1 MIQRCGGRFSF
12 IGWCKRPTKA
22 FRWNLC
28 GWGGRGGGG
37 WKFFFYL
44 SYILLIFLD
53 REGVAS

>member
-1 MIQRCGGRFSF
+1 MIQRCGGRFSI
-12 IGWCKRPTKA
+12 IGWCKRPTQA

-28 GWGGRGGGG
+28 GGGGGG
-37 WKFFFYL
+37 WKSFFFNL

>member
-1 MIQRCGGRFSF
+1 MIQRCGGRFSI
-12 IGWCKRPTKA
+12 IGWCKRPTQA

-28 GWGGRGGGG
+28 GWGGGGG
-37 WKFFFYL
+37 WKFSFYL

>member
-1 MIQRCGGRFSF
+1 MIQRCGGRFSI
-12 IGWCKRPTKA
+12 IGWCKRPTQA

-28 GWGGRGGGG
+28 GGGWGGDG
-37 WKFFFYL
+37 WKSFFFYL

>member
-1 MIQRCGGRFSF
+1 MIQRCGGRFSI
-12 IGWCKRPTKA
+12 IGWCKRPTQA

-28 GWGGRGGGG
+28 GGGGGGGG
-37 WKFFFYL
+37 WKSFFFYL

>member
-1 MIQRCGGRFSF
+1 MIQRCGGRFSI
-12 IGWCKRPTKA
+12 IGWCKRPTQA

-28 GWGGRGGGG
+28 GGGGG
-37 WKFFFYL
+37 LEILFFYL

>member
-1 MIQRCGGRFSF
+1 MIQRCGGRFSI
-12 IGWCKRPTKA
+12 IGWCKRPTQA

-28 GWGGRGGGG
+28 GGGGGGGG
-37 WKFFFYL
+37 WKTFFFYL

>member
-1 MIQRCGGRFSF
+1 MIQRCGGRFSI

-28 GWGGRGGGG
+28 GWGGGGG

>member
-1 MIQRCGGRFSF
+1 MSQRCGGRFSI
-12 IGWCKRPTKA
+12 IGWCKRPTQA

-28 GWGGRGGGG
+28 GGGG
-37 WKFFFYL
+37 WLEILFFYL

>member
-1 MIQRCGGRFSF
+1 MIQRCGGRFSI
-12 IGWCKRPTKA
+12 IGWCKRPTQA

-28 GWGGRGGGG
+28 GGGGG
-37 WKFFFYL
+37 VVGNPFFYL